1 MSELSINNTSIFYE
15 DTGGEKPVVLFAH
28 GLLFSSQMFEFQIE
42 RLQDDYRCISFDFRG
57 QGLSESPPDG
67 YDMDTLTTDTIELI
81 RQLNIAPVHY
91 AGLSMGGY
99 IGLKVAARQP
109 ELIRSLTLMST
120 SADSVSEDEY
130 RDMKKI
136 SRIGRWFGY
145 TLVTGKVLRKIFGPA
160 FREDYELYEEQ
171 MIWKNRLL
179 SNNRKGILKAVNG
192 AINRKDIS
200 GELFRIQ
207 CPTLILTGED
217 DIATPPEHSEKL
229 SRLIPNSK
237 LIHIPRAGHMIS
249 AEAPDEVADYMLEYL
264 RTVENKEK

>member
-1 MSELSINNTSIFYE
+1 MPELTINNTSIFYE
-15 DTGGEKPVVLFAH
+15 DTGGDKPVILFAH

-42 RLQDDYRCISFDFRG
+42 RLQENYRCISFDFRG

-67 YDMDTLTTDTIELI
+67 YDMDTLTNDTIELI
-81 RQLNIAPVHY
+81 RQLNIGPVHY

-99 IGLKVAARQP
+99 IGIQIAARHP
-109 ELIRSLTLMST
+109 DLIRSLTLMST
-120 SADSVSEDEY
+120 SAEPVSEDEY
-130 RDMKKI
+130 RDMRKI
-136 SRIGRWFGY
+136 STIGRWFGY

-160 FREDYELYEEQ
+160 FREDSELYEEQ
-171 MIWKNRLL
+171 LIWKNRLL

-200 GELFRIQ
+200 EELYRIQ

-217 DIATPPEHSEKL
+217 DKVTPPDHSEKL
-229 SRLIPNSK
+229 NRLIPNSK

-249 AEAPDEVADYMLEYL
+249 AEAPDEVADYMLEHL
-264 RTVENKEK
+264 NANENNVT